1 VPIAN
6 AIFFCGDRVER
17 TGNPVIEKLSDLQK
31 LSEIVVSKFGSSINA
46 WVIEASVFNGH
57 FAVYKYLIP
66 SVNQYGEPGSY
77 NPIGFSASTSTV
89 SLLSNCLEE
98 VRTVSSPSII
108 RSENLYTKFWY
119 DYKISPIVPEVMTQ
133 NLYRISSFARETM
146 HVVAPILIVPI
157 LPTLSRMEV
166 TSIPSTSTTS
176 IARIRYKSRG
186 LRVVWMSSLGKKS

>member
-17 TGNPVIEKLSDLQK
+17 TGNPVIEKLSDLQT

-46 WVIEASVFNGH
+46 WVIEASIFNGP
-57 FAVYKYLIP
+57 FAVYKYFIP

-77 NPIGFSASTSTV
+77 NPIGFPASTSTV

-108 RSENLYTKFWY
+108 GSENLYLKFWY
-119 DYKISPIVPEVMTQ
+119 DYNKISPIVPEVMTR

-146 HVVAPILIVPI
+146 HVVARSL
-157 LPTLSRMEV
+157 LC
-166 TSIPSTSTTS
+166 PSF
-176 IARIRYKSRG
+176 
-186 LRVVWMSSLGKKS
+186 LH